1 MNFKFLAIF
10 ALLTILLGSTSLK
23 NEMKIISYPEFEQM
37 LSEPSE
43 QIRIFN
49 FWATWC
55 APCIKEMPHF
65 EKVSQADPSLELS
78 FISLDDGRKPERV
91 SNFIEK
97 RKISSPVYLLDDIDY
112 NKWISK
118 VHEDWSG
125 AIPATLFIDAK
136 GEKHFYEGEMSE
148 EELLTIINKLK

>member
-1 MNFKFLAIF
+1 MNFKLLAIF

-65 EKVSQADPSLELS
+65 EKVSQSDPGLKLS

-125 AIPATLFIDAK
+125 AIPATLVIDAK
-136 GEKHFYEGEMSE
+136 GKKHFYEGEMSE

>member
-1 MNFKFLAIF
+1 MTFNIKIILILIGFLF
-10 ALLTILLGSTSLK
+10 NEPLTQKDAT
-23 NEMKIISYPEFEQM
+23 IISYPQFEQM
-37 LSEPSE
+37 MNAPSE
-43 QIRIFN
+43 NLRIYN

-65 EKVSQADPSLELS
+65 EKVAASEDALSLY

-91 SNFIEK
+91 NNFIEK
-97 RKISSPVYLLDDIDY
+97 RKIQSPVLLLDDIDY

-125 AIPATLFIDAK
+125 AIPATLFIDSK
-136 GEKHFYEGEMSE
+136 GNKHFYEGEMSE
-148 EELLTIINKLK
+148 DELKTIINKLN